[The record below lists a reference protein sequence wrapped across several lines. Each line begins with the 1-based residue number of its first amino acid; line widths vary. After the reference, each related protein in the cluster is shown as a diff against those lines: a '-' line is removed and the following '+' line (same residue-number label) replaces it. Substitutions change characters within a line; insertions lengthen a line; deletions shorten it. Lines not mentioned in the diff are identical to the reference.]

1 MPTPTSLSIRGSMTV
16 LAMWLAQI
24 DTFEGLSEVFQPELP
39 CFLSNR

>member
-24 DTFEGLSEVFQPELP
+24 DTFEGLSEVFQRELP